1 MLAGLQRGGLVQ
13 CPPLLLSI
21 LAKSRAEK
29 STILYFLFSYFLSD
43 FPNWG
48 PQGSEGKHFCFHSGR
63 SSTYPLDTFIVLLP
77 YMIKTF
83 KSGEG
88 KMSGLLMYL
97 VAFRSGKWLD
107 GRRPT
112 NTHLIKIYLCIS
124 QTDTISRKNTPGY
137 QILLINAYQ
146 LIHSCDMWHE

>member
-1 MLAGLQRGGLVQ
+1 M
-13 CPPLLLSI
+13 
-21 LAKSRAEK
+21 
-29 STILYFLFSYFLSD
+29 
-43 FPNWG
+43 
-48 PQGSEGKHFCFHSGR
+48 
-63 SSTYPLDTFIVLLP
+63 LLP

-88 KMSGLLMYL
+88 KMSGPLMYL
-97 VAFRSGKWLD
+97 VAFRSVKWPD

-124 QTDTISRKNTPGY
+124 QTDTISRENTPGY

-146 LIHSCDMWHE
+146 LIYSCEM